1 MLRSL
6 LSATLLTSTAAFAS
20 APVVKDAWVRTTV
33 PGAKVSA
40 AYMNIESPSATKLTK
55 VETPRAGI
63 VELHDMKMK
72 DGVMEMK
79 AEPSFAVPAKG
90 ALELKPG
97 GKHVMLFKVAEQIK
111 AGDKVPLSLTFE
123 GADKKAVVVKVEAV
137 AREGGAAKHH

>member
-6 LSATLLTSTAAFAS
+6 LSVTLLFSTAALAS
-20 APVVKDAWVRTTV
+20 APVVKDAWVKTTV
-33 PGAKVSA
+33 PGAQVSA
-40 AYMNIESPSATKLTK
+40 AYMSIESPTAAKLTK

-79 AEPSFAVPAKG
+79 AEASFAVPAKG

-97 GKHVMLFKVAEQIK
+97 GKHVMLFKVAEPIK
-111 AGDKVPLSLTFE
+111 AGDKVPLTLTFE
-123 GADKKAVVVKVEAV
+123 GADKKPLVVKVDAV

>member
-6 LSATLLTSTAAFAS
+6 FSATLFFSSAALAS
-20 APVVKDAWVRTTV
+20 APVVKDAWVKTTV
-33 PGAKVSA
+33 PGAQVSA
-40 AYMNIESPSATKLTK
+40 AYMSIESPTAAKLTK

-97 GKHVMLFKVAEQIK
+97 GKHVMLFKVAEPIK
-111 AGDKVPLSLTFE
+111 AGDKVPLTLTFE
-123 GADKKAVVVKVEAV
+123 GADKKPVVVKVDAV